1 MSETSQRV
9 RREHFLIVRLAALGD
24 LVMTS
29 KLVARIRAERAGARV
44 SWLCGEGGAP
54 VVRLFPGVD
63 EVIETDERRLLSGS
77 IAQRARAMAMTWSRI
92 ATRGIT
98 DVLIA
103 HADPRFRLIALPCVG
118 ARVRMLERGGRASG
132 RTNPIPGRSF
142 GDEYLRLLDAAGTV
156 GPITRSYDVADVR
169 ANRPPGGAAA
179 SNSGRRLVALVPGG
193 ARNVL
198 RDAPMRRWP
207 AGRYAEVA
215 RALTADG
222 HDVALIGDDGDR
234 WVLESFSGT
243 PVIDLLG
250 RLSITE
256 TLGVLARASLV
267 ISHDTGPM
275 HLARSV
281 RAPMIALFGPT
292 VPRQMLGAASDDVDV
307 LWGGERL
314 ACRPCYDGREFAACG
329 NNLCMQDIPVADVL
343 LRARARLSLH
353 A

>member
-1 MSETSQRV
+1 MPARSHGRGA
-9 RREHFLIVRLAALGD
+9 EHFLIVRLAALGD

-29 KLVARIRAERAGARV
+29 KLVARIRDEHAGARI
-44 SWLCGEGGAP
+44 SWLCGAGGAP

-63 EVIETDERRLLSGS
+63 EVIETDERRLLAGS
-77 IAQRARAMAMTWSRI
+77 ITQRAHAMAVTWRRI

-103 HADPRFRLIALPCVG
+103 HADPRFRLIALACVG
-118 ARVRMLERGGRASG
+118 ARVRVLNRAARG

-142 GDEYLRLLDAAGTV
+142 GDEYLRLLDAPGTA

-169 ANRPPGGAAA
+169 GNLPPA
-179 SNSGRRLVALVPGG
+179 SGVAPSTAGRRLVALVPGG

-207 AGRYAEVA
+207 AERYAEVA
-215 RALTADG
+215 RTLSADG
-222 HDVALIGDDGDR
+222 YDVALVGDDADR
-234 WVLESFSGT
+234 WVLDSFSDI

-250 RLSITE
+250 RLSLTE

-292 VPRQMLGAASDDVDV
+292 VPRQMLGAVSEDVDV

-343 LRARARLSLH
+343 QRARARLSPH